1 MRADNKFL
9 QLYKKRMVKVMC
21 RINPNW
27 DKDKVEQ
34 IVLDMIKKN
43 VKNPKVD
50 LDNNFTG
57 EHKETTLLSVFDWAL
72 TREPIIAGNG
82 TFYKNQNEALNPI
95 TKMLDDMASNRKAY
109 KKEMFKVGETIGFG
123 SPEYKDL
130 DRLQNNEKINMNSYY
145 GGSGAPSSAFFSK
158 WSGPATTLTAQSV
171 ISTAETMFESFL
183 AGNYIYLNLT
193 ELIEWC
199 ETVLKNDKD
208 LELDDFI
215 ELASKNDLFDLL
227 NSKILQPEEND
238 EEILNEYINSLDDR
252 QVTILY
258 YKNNMIKFI
267 DTHEYIKDIFIEIFE
282 NVENMEYGSK
292 DSEDW
297 YINLPDDIKDK
308 FRLSDVKEYNKY
320 VDKTY
325 FMDPNDPPKEIR
337 ESLGLLS
344 DYLMKYCY
352 VRYLSVDRIYRLRN
366 FIRKVVTVIDTDS
379 NFLSLDTLI
388 NYIMDEIVGSNTFG
402 RDREHNEFIAI
413 NTITYTI
420 TNAIEDMLL
429 YYGECSNIPE
439 EERPRFNMKNEFYN
453 SLLIIGKAKKRYIS
467 KQVLREGNLL
477 KPNKSDI
484 KGFD

>member
-1 MRADNKFL
+1 
-9 QLYKKRMVKVMC
+9 MV
-21 RINPNW
+21 
-27 DKDKVEQ
+27 
-34 IVLDMIKKN
+34 
-43 VKNPKVD
+43 
-50 LDNNFTG
+50 
-57 EHKETTLLSVFDWAL
+57 
-72 TREPIIAGNG
+72 
-82 TFYKNQNEALNPI
+82 LN
-95 TKMLDDMASNRKAY
+95 D
-109 KKEMFKVGETIGFG
+109 
-123 SPEYKDL
+123 
-130 DRLQNNEKINMNSYY
+130 Y

-193 ELIEWC
+193 ELLEWC

-208 LELDDFI
+208 MELDDFI
-215 ELASKNDLFDLL
+215 QLRSKDELFDLL
-227 NSKILQPEEND
+227 FKKILQPEEND
-238 EEILNEYINSLDDR
+238 SEIFNEYINSLDDR
-252 QVTILY
+252 EVTILF
-258 YKNNMIKFI
+258 YKNNMIEFI
-267 DTHEYIKDIFIEIFE
+267 DSHDYIKDIFIDIFS

-292 DSEDW
+292 NNDDW
-297 YINLPDDIKDK
+297 YINLPEDIKDK
-308 FRLSDVKEYNKY
+308 FKLSDVKEYNKY

-325 FMDPNDPPKEIR
+325 FMDPNDPPKEIKY
-337 ESLGLLS
+337 ELGLLS

-366 FIRKVVTVIDTDS
+366 FNRDVVTVIDTDS
-379 NFLSLDTLI
+379 NFLSLDTLM

-402 RDREHNEFIAI
+402 RDREHNEFIAV

-477 KPNKSDI
+477 SPNKSDI